1 MDIEQKRA
9 EVAKQLQNDR
19 DEVVRM
25 ERLKVKFR
33 RTKELLSDCKDSRIL
48 FVDFSNRILIYSKPS

>member
-9 EVAKQLQNDR
+9 EVAKQLQNDQ

-25 ERLKVKFR
+25 ERLKVKFK
-33 RTKELLSDCKDSRIL
+33 RTKEILSDCKDSRIL
-48 FVDFSNRILIYSKPS
+48 FVDFSLKLFLYSKPS